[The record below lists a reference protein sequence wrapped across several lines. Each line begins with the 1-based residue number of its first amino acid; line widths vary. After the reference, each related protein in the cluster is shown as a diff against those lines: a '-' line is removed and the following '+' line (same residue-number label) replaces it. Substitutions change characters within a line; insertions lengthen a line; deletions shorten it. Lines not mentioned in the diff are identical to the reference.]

1 MNRFKAILSSQE
13 CEYFSIAFLYHCIV
27 IGFLAVCFVIVD
39 KPEKIFSIVI
49 QNDTSVVDTE
59 TFIEPEITR
68 FDPETTS
75 FDDSPIIPSNESSLA
90 VDNKIEIPATVESSN
105 LEVDS
110 PDFIGSNIGDVLA
123 GVGDSI
129 GKGVSA
135 ENNTGGALDR
145 LTAEIISNASDKNL
159 NVLWLFDASIS
170 LYHQREDIQKR
181 FDKILSEISFSQN
194 PKYTVN
200 HGIFSFGISHT
211 KLSDFT
217 DNADI
222 LKKSL
227 FSISLD
233 PSGIEN
239 IFQAVYE
246 LSNIYGKKDPRLMI
260 IVFTDEIGD
269 DISYLDKAAT
279 SCRKKGTMVYVV
291 GSPAPFGKSKT
302 QFKYVDPDPTY
313 DQSEKWVEIQ
323 QGPETLY
330 PMILDIRSLP
340 MDDQTLDSGYGPFAL
355 CSLCSET
362 GGIFFSVH
370 PNRSSSVLSKRDISP
385 LASNISKFF
394 DTDVMRKYSP
404 DYRSFALQT
413 KENQI
418 HKIKQSLVQ
427 ASSVRLDIVG
437 EQTLRFSAFTEGDFV
452 NELNKAQRFSAKIE
466 PKINQ
471 ILITLQNTEKEF
483 DTLKDKR
490 WKASYALAMGRILA
504 AKTRIELYN
513 QVLAEAKTGLKKK
526 DQKTNVWVLNH
537 TDKFATTNSQLNKN
551 YKQAQ
556 YYLNY
561 VVSTY
566 PDTPWAYIAHEEIK
580 TPFGYEWIENYVEPP
595 KMGGGGNNNPNPPK
609 DDTIKKLQ
617 PKPQRKI
624 EKI

>member
-1 MNRFKAILSSQE
+1 MNKLKAILSSQE

-27 IGFLAVCFVIVD
+27 IGFLAVCFVAID
-39 KPEKIFSIVI
+39 HPEKVFSIVI
-49 QNDTSVVDTE
+49 QNDDAVVDAD
-59 TFIEPEITR
+59 TFIEPEITH
-68 FDPETTS
+68 FDPTLTS
-75 FDDSPIIPSNESSLA
+75 FEDSPIVPSDESSLS
-90 VDNKIEIPATVESSN
+90 VDNKIEVPSTAELSN
-105 LEVDS
+105 MEIS
-110 PDFIGSNIGDVLA
+110 EPDFIAENTGDILS
-123 GVGDSI
+123 GVGNLI
-129 GKGVSA
+129 GKGISA
-135 ENNTGGALDR
+135 EHNTGGALDR
-145 LTAEIISNASDKNL
+145 LTAEIVSNASNKNL
-159 NVLWLFDASIS
+159 NILWLLDASIS
-170 LYHQREDIQKR
+170 LSHQREDIQNR
-181 FDKILSEISFSQN
+181 FDKILSEIDFSKN
-194 PKYTVN
+194 PNYTIN
-200 HGIFSFGISHT
+200 HSIFSFGLSYN
-211 KLSDFT
+211 KLCDFT
-217 DNADI
+217 NDANI
-222 LKKSL
+222 LKKS
-227 FSISLD
+227 FSSIVLD
-233 PSGIEN
+233 TSGTEN
-239 IFQAVYE
+239 VFQTVFE

-260 IVFTDEIGD
+260 VIFTDEIGD
-269 DISYLDKAAT
+269 DVDYLDKAAT

-330 PMILDIRSLP
+330 PMILDIHSLP
-340 MDDQTLDSGYGPFAL
+340 IDTQTLDSGYGPFAL

-370 PNRSSSVLSKRDISP
+370 PNRSSSVLSRKDISP

-394 DTDVMRKYSP
+394 DTDVMRNYSP
-404 DYRSFALQT
+404 DYRSFSLQT
-413 KENQI
+413 KENQS
-418 HKIKQSLVQ
+418 HKIKQSLIQ
-427 ASSVRLDIVG
+427 ASSIRLDIVG
-437 EQTLRFSAFTEGDFV
+437 EQTLRFNAFTEGDFV

-471 ILITLQNTEKEF
+471 ILTILQTTEKEF

-490 WKASYALAMGRILA
+490 WKVSYALAIGRILA

-537 TDKFATTNSQLNKN
+537 TDKFSTSNSQLNKN

-561 VVSTY
+561 VVDTY
-566 PDTPWAYIAHEEIK
+566 PYTPWAYIANEEIK
-580 TPFGYEWIENYVEPP
+580 TPFGYEWIENYIEPP